1 MRELGI
7 GLSRDRFLLLTDVFI
22 PFPVAIR
29 SRFSQRLRQKC
40 QDSIK
45 CDWTSDNPG
54 EHKGPFNPD
63 DGFLCPGACLQGSHN
78 LRCIVTKGY
87 VRLPSTRLEVGLT
100 SGTCASQ
107 R

>member
-54 EHKGPFNPD
+54 EHKGPFTAD
-63 DGFLCPGACLQGSHN
+63 DGFLCPGACHFSRETVFDGRMQRGSG
-78 LRCIVTKGY
+78 RI
-87 VRLPSTRLEVGLT
+87 
-100 SGTCASQ
+100 
-107 R
+107 